1 MMPQG
6 ARIVGLDVSKR
17 KIDACLRS
25 AGQRLSTPSTPEGQ
39 AELIAWLRARRVG
52 TAVMEASGGYE
63 RSWAEAL
70 RGAGL
75 KVRIVDPKR
84 VRYFAK
90 SAGRLAKSD
99 PIDAETIA
107 WFAETF
113 PDDVA
118 RPHDPERDELDRL
131 VTARAS
137 LKKLEAQIIQQG
149 EHDQPRIV
157 AKAHAAVLKALRAEL
172 RKLDATIAAKIKANP
187 AFARRAAIIA
197 SVPGLADQAAAGVT
211 AWFPELGH
219 ITNEA
224 AAALLGTA
232 PYDDDSGEHKGVRHI
247 KGGRRKLRNLLFVP
261 LMGAA
266 TQHNSVL
273 KAYYQR
279 LRARG
284 KEAKVALIACM
295 RKLIVILNTML
306 ARDETWNPPAGA
318 AP

>member
-1 MMPQG
+1 MPQRT
-6 ARIVGLDVSKR
+6 RIVGLDVAKR
-17 KIDACLRS
+17 KVDACLRS

-39 AELIAWLRARRVG
+39 TELVAWLRTNRVG

-70 RGAGL
+70 RAARI

-90 SAGRLAKSD
+90 SAGRLAKND

-118 RPHDPERDELDRL
+118 QPHDPERDELDRL
-131 VTARAS
+131 VTARAG

-149 EHDQPRIV
+149 EHRQPPVV

-187 AFARRAAIIA
+187 VFTRRAAIIA

-211 AWFPELGH
+211 AWLPELGH
-219 ITNEA
+219 ISNEA
-224 AAALLGTA
+224 VAALLGTA

-247 KGGRRKLRNLLFVP
+247 KGGRRKLRNLLFMPV
-261 LMGAA
+261 MGAA
-266 TQHNSVL
+266 TQHNPVL

-279 LRARG
+279 LLARG

-306 ARDETWNPPAGA
+306 ARDETWNPPARA
-318 AP
+318 VA